1 MSGKSIPSLEELI
14 DIAAKYDRNNYYKG
28 VPLALHPLWQLVPIV
43 GNIVVFAQT
52 CTFIRQVNVHVRV
65 PYRERIETWIS
76 IGIMLIIGMVPI
88 LGLVLTIYCTNC
100 SDYLAIAVHYL
111 SSGRNSGS
119 QNASTASLTE
129 GNSSQKKEKVTNPGE
144 LERGIYEGTVA
155 TVSNG
160 SLVIVSHANPKASS
174 TDKLQ
179 PASEGDA
186 EDKIP
191 TSAKKSSIKR
201 NGSVFSQKSQAN
213 DVKNADAAQRTP
225 SVFER
230 YSKLSWMEDVM
241 ALSPTDNNRASFSN
255 LVSARGTA
263 PQPNYTNIHDLATRN
278 SRMDITLPPSSSLQ
292 NLPSYFG
299 NKNGNASSNDL
310 KAMLNTRR
318 MTHSL
323 HISNDVLDEYEAKDG
338 GNKLLKRP
346 DYSRFKSR
354 DGIADKRSSSL
365 VGLAPSPQPPATAE

>member
-88 LGLVLTIYCTNC
+88 LGLVLTMYCTNC

-111 SSGRNSGS
+111 SSDRNSGS
-119 QNASTASLTE
+119 QNASTASLAE
-129 GNSSQKKEKVTNPGE
+129 GNNSQKKEKPTNPGE

-160 SLVIVSHANPKASS
+160 SLVIVSHANPKSQA
-174 TDKLQ
+174 TVNMQ
-179 PASEGDA
+179 PASEGDT

-213 DVKNADAAQRTP
+213 DVKDADAAQRTP

-255 LVSARGTA
+255 LVLARGTA

-299 NKNGNASSNDL
+299 NKNGNASNNDL